1 MEAILEL
8 ARRNGP
14 TDLTISL
21 KQNTAELHSSKSL
34 FRLKTYLEGAVDM
47 YNATF
52 ESRRIGG
59 VILMSRYIA
68 DNALLKGDEV

>member
-14 TDLTISL
+14 ADLTISL
-21 KQNTAELHSSKSL
+21 KQSTAELHSSKSL

-52 ESRRIGG
+52 ESRRI
-59 VILMSRYIA
+59 VWLKITRNTLILEELY
-68 DNALLKGDEV
+68 L

>member
-1 MEAILEL
+1 MEDILEL

-34 FRLKTYLEGAVDM
+34 FRLKTYLDGAVDM
-47 YNATF
+47 LNATF
-52 ESRRIGG
+52 ESSRI
-59 VILMSRYIA
+59 VW
-68 DNALLKGDEV
+68 LKVTRNKLVLEEIYV

>member
-52 ESRRIGG
+52 ESRR
-59 VILMSRYIA
+59 VVW
-68 DNALLKGDEV
+68 LKITRNTLVLEELYL

>member
-1 MEAILEL
+1 MDAIANL

-14 TDLTISL
+14 ADLTITF

-34 FRLKTYLEGAVDM
+34 FRLKTYLDGAVDM

-52 ESRRIGG
+52 ESRRI
-59 VILMSRYIA
+59 VW
-68 DNALLKGDEV
+68 LKVTRNTLVLEELYL

>member
-14 TDLTISL
+14 ADLAISL

-52 ESRRIGG
+52 ESRRI
-59 VILMSRYIA
+59 VW
-68 DNALLKGDEV
+68 LKITRNTLVLEELYL

>member
-1 MEAILEL
+1 METILEL

-14 TDLTISL
+14 ADLTISL

-34 FRLKTYLEGAVDM
+34 FRLKTYLDGAVDM

-52 ESRRIGG
+52 ESRRI
-59 VILMSRYIA
+59 VW
-68 DNALLKGDEV
+68 LKITRNTLVLEELYL

>member
-1 MEAILEL
+1 METILEL

-14 TDLTISL
+14 ADLTIAL

-52 ESRRIGG
+52 ESRRI
-59 VILMSRYIA
+59 VW
-68 DNALLKGDEV
+68 LKITRNKLVLEELYL

>member
-1 MEAILEL
+1 METILEL

-34 FRLKTYLEGAVDM
+34 FRLKTYLDGAVDM
-47 YNATF
+47 YNSTF
-52 ESRRIGG
+52 ESRRI
-59 VILMSRYIA
+59 VW
-68 DNALLKGDEV
+68 LKVTRNTLVLEEIYL

>member
-14 TDLTISL
+14 ADLTILL

-52 ESRRIGG
+52 ESRRI
-59 VILMSRYIA
+59 VWLKITRNTLILEELY
-68 DNALLKGDEV
+68 L

>member
-14 TDLTISL
+14 AGLTITF

-34 FRLKTYLEGAVDM
+34 FRLKTYLDGAVDM
-47 YNATF
+47 MNATF
-52 ESRRIGG
+52 ESRRI
-59 VILMSRYIA
+59 VW
-68 DNALLKGDEV
+68 LKVTRNKLVLEELYL

>member
-1 MEAILEL
+1 METILEL

-14 TDLTISL
+14 ADLTILL

-52 ESRRIGG
+52 ESRRI
-59 VILMSRYIA
+59 VWLKITRNTLILEELY
-68 DNALLKGDEV
+68 L

>member
-1 MEAILEL
+1 METILEL

-14 TDLTISL
+14 SDLTISL

-52 ESRRIGG
+52 ESRRI
-59 VILMSRYIA
+59 VW
-68 DNALLKGDEV
+68 LKITRNTLVLEELYL

>member
-14 TDLTISL
+14 ADLTITF

-34 FRLKTYLEGAVDM
+34 FRLKTYLDGAVDM
-47 YNATF
+47 YNSTF
-52 ESRRIGG
+52 ESYRLVWLKVTRNTI
-59 VILMSRYIA
+59 ILEEIY
-68 DNALLKGDEV
+68 L

>member
-1 MEAILEL
+1 METILEL

-14 TDLTISL
+14 ADLTILL

-52 ESRRIGG
+52 ESRRI
-59 VILMSRYIA
+59 VW
-68 DNALLKGDEV
+68 LKITRNTLVLEELYL

>member
-1 MEAILEL
+1 METILEL

-14 TDLTISL
+14 ADLTITL

-34 FRLKTYLEGAVDM
+34 FRLKTYLDGAVDM

-52 ESRRIGG
+52 ASRR
-59 VILMSRYIA
+59 VVW
-68 DNALLKGDEV
+68 LKVTRNVLVLEELYL

>member
-14 TDLTISL
+14 TDLTITL

-52 ESRRIGG
+52 ESRR
-59 VILMSRYIA
+59 VVW
-68 DNALLKGDEV
+68 LKVTRNTLVLEELYL